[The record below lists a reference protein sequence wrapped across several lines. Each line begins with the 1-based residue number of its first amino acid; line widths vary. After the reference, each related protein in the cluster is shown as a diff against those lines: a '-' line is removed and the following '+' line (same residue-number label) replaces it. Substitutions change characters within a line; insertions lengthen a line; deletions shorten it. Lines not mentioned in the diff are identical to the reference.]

1 MRPSSVSSTRDTTAT
16 APHDRMR
23 IILAMVLGNSAPQP
37 EQAERDCKSNGQDAA
52 PDWTRACKNPV
63 LSEPSYTIVLSTTL
77 PCFAETVLAGKRF
90 ASTFRF
96 RRVSLE
102 TGSG

>member
-1 MRPSSVSSTRDTTAT
+1 
-16 APHDRMR
+16 MR

-63 LSEPSYTIVLSTTL
+63 LSEPSYNIVL
-77 PCFAETVLAGKRF
+77 
-90 ASTFRF
+90 
-96 RRVSLE
+96 
-102 TGSG
+102 